1 MKSIKKI
8 ATVTI
13 LVFIIV
19 SCSNEPSL
27 QKYYVNKSESPNFIS
42 LTIPANVIKI
52 TDAELTDEQQQ
63 AYESVE
69 KLNVLAFKLKG
80 ADKATFNE
88 EKSQI
93 TQILKNKKYQ
103 ELMRINNGK
112 QTGVVKYIGNDDT
125 IDEVI
130 VFGSDDV
137 NGFALVRV
145 LGKNMKPE
153 NMMQLVQAVNT
164 GNINGEGLNE
174 LKQFFGK

>member
-1 MKSIKKI
+1 MKSINKI
-8 ATVTI
+8 ATVII
-13 LVFIIV
+13 LAFIIV
-19 SCSNEPSL
+19 SCSNESSL
-27 QKYYVNKSESPNFIS
+27 QEYYVDKSENPNFIS
-42 LTIPANVIKI
+42 LTIPANVIKF
-52 TDAELTDEQQQ
+52 TDVELSTEQKQ
-63 AYESVE
+63 AYESIE
-69 KLNVLAFKLKG
+69 KLNVLAFKIKDTNKV
-80 ADKATFNE
+80 AFNE
-88 EKSQI
+88 EKIKVSE
-93 TQILKNKKYQ
+93 ILKDKKYR
-103 ELMRINNGK
+103 ELMRINSGK

>member
-1 MKSIKKI
+1 MKSINKI
-8 ATVTI
+8 ATVII
-13 LVFIIV
+13 LTFIVI
-19 SCSNEPSL
+19 SCSNGPSL
-27 QKYYVNKSESPNFIS
+27 QGYYVDKSDNPNFIS
-42 LTIPANVIKI
+42 LTVPANVIKF
-52 TDAELTDEQQQ
+52 TDTELSEEQQQ

-69 KLNVLAFKLKG
+69 KLNVLAFKLKDTNKE
-80 ADKATFNE
+80 AFTE
-88 EKSQI
+88 EKNQI
-93 TQILKNKKYQ
+93 AEILKDKKYQ
-103 ELMRINNGK
+103 ELMRINSGK
-112 QTGVVKYIGNDDT
+112 NRGVVKYIGNDDA